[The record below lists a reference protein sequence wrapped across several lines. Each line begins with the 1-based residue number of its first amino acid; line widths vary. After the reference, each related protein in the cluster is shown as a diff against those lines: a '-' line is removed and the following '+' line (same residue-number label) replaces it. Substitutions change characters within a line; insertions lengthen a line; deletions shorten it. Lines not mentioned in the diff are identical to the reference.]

1 MSDNSKFRKGLG
13 VYTCSCCGKQTRET
27 GKSESFN
34 GLCAYCLE
42 EGEWEN
48 ALSDG
53 DISEEQFDKIVED
66 LKIKYNRK

>member
-1 MSDNSKFRKGLG
+1 MNNNKFKKGSG

-27 GKSESFN
+27 GLSESLN
-34 GLCAYCLE
+34 SLCAYCLE

-53 DISEEQFDKIVED
+53 DIDQAEYDVIID
-66 LKIKYNRK
+66 GLKKKYKR